1 MSYGL
6 FLGCVAPNRYPGIE
20 SSTREVFKILGI
32 DFQDLEKAS
41 CCPAPGIIRSF
52 DIDSWLAVGARN
64 LCLAEKLGVDIITIC
79 NGCYGSLFDVA
90 LELQNEEKRNE
101 INRIL
106 KPHGLEYNGGCKVR
120 HFADVLYSDIGP
132 QEIGNQIEKP
142 LELNAAIHYGCHFL
156 KPSKH
161 KRLDD
166 PERPKILEEIVRAVG
181 GNSVDYKE
189 KYMCCGAGGG
199 VRARIP
205 EVAMKITKEK
215 LDHITEDGSN
225 LILDICPLCHLQYDH
240 GQSLLGNYNLPV
252 VHLSQFL
259 GLALQI
265 DRKMLGFEVHKTPV
279 NL

>member
-32 DFQDLEKAS
+32 DYQDLENAS

-52 DIDSWLAVGARN
+52 DINSWLAVGARN
-64 LCLAEKLGVDIITIC
+64 LCLAEKQGVDIITIC
-79 NGCYGSLFDVA
+79 NGCYGSLFEVA
-90 LELQNEEKRNE
+90 LELKNEEKRME
-101 INRIL
+101 INKIL

-120 HFADVLYSDIGP
+120 HFVDVLYSDIGP

-166 PERPKILEEIVRAVG
+166 PERPKILEELVRAVG
-181 GNSVDYKE
+181 GKSVDYKE

-215 LDHITEDGSN
+215 LDHIKEDGSN

-240 GQSLLGNYNLPV
+240 GQSILGNYNLPV

-259 GLALQI
+259 GLALEI
-265 DRKMLGFEVHKTPV
+265 DRKKLGFEVHKTPV

>member
-1 MSYGL
+1 MVYGL

-20 SSTREVFKILGI
+20 SSTREVFNILEL
-32 DFQDLEKAS
+32 DYVDLVDAS
-41 CCPAPGIIRSF
+41 CCPAPGIIKSF
-52 DIDSWLAVGARN
+52 DQISWLAIGARN
-64 LCLAEKLGVDIITIC
+64 LCLAEAKGLDIITLC

-90 LELQNEEKRNE
+90 HELKDEKIRNLVNEK
-101 INRIL
+101 L
-106 KPHGLEYNGGCKVR
+106 GMLGLEYNGRSKVR
-120 HFADVLYSDIGP
+120 HFVDVLYTDIGLD
-132 QEIGNQIEKP
+132 EISSHTKKQ
-142 LELNAAIHYGCHFL
+142 LELNVAIHYGCHFL

-166 PERPKILEEIVRAVG
+166 PERAKILEEIVQAVG
-181 GNSVDYKE
+181 ATSTEYKD

-215 LDHITEDGSN
+215 LDNISGDGSN

-240 GQSLLGNYNLPV
+240 GQSLVGDYKLPV
-252 VHLSQFL
+252 LHLSQFL
-259 GLALQI
+259 GLAFGI
-265 DRKMLGFEVHKTPV
+265 DRNKLGFEAHKTPV